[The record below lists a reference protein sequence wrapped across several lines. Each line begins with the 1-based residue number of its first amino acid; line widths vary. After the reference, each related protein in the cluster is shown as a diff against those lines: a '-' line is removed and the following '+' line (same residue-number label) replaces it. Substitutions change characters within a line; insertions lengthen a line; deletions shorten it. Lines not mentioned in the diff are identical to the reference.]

1 MLKYYKEKC
10 EELMDRGRMKRFLWN
25 IPVFLIIGATLACN
39 LTSGSDQAENATQT
53 PSLTASL
60 DVHADLTE
68 RRSGANGAWAAAEGQ
83 STVAIGDGIRTDAVG
98 QATLV
103 FFTGDVTQLA
113 PNTELTVEHLG
124 SGEGNQVSIDIVGGE
139 IRNVVQRVMDSGDRF
154 EVTTPAADAAV
165 RGTIFTVR
173 VDKATG
179 ETTISVED
187 GEVTVTPQ
195 VGAPVIVQPN
205 FEVAVLPGQAPSAP
219 RPRTTA
225 PTPTSNGT
233 ALPTATIATSGAT
246 PTTAVQPLAQIT
258 IVTPRNDQVLDNGAS
273 LRVTGNVRGISGQLS
288 VSIVD
293 SQGNP
298 LVTGTTPVNA
308 GETFVPWSVDL
319 RVSLPAGTSSNGRI
333 VATAGTVSSGVRVQL
348 GASSSIPPTSPPAST
363 QAPISTATTAPTAT
377 TAISAFIT
385 ISAPASQEAVSI
397 RGFTVTGTAGAIFE
411 NSIVVEVRDAS
422 GNVIERQP
430 VTFSTREVGGT
441 GSWQASFAP
450 ANAQPGT
457 TGSVY
462 AYATSARDGSIIAEA
477 QVAVTFQ
484 R

>member
-1 MLKYYKEKC
+1 
-10 EELMDRGRMKRFLWN
+10 MKRFLWSM
-25 IPVFLIIGATLACN
+25 PVFLMIAATLACN
-39 LTSGSDQAENATQT
+39 LTSGSDQAENATSA

-68 RRSGANGAWAAAEGQ
+68 HRSGANGTWAATEGQ
-83 STVAIGDGIRTDAVG
+83 STVGIGDGIRTDAVG
-98 QATLV
+98 RATLV

-124 SGEGNQVSIDIVGGE
+124 SGAGEQVSIDIVGGE

-205 FEVAVLPGQAPSAP
+205 FEVVVLPGQAPSAP

-246 PTTAVQPLAQIT
+246 PTTAVQSAAQIT
-258 IVTPRNDQVLDNGAS
+258 IVTPRTDQTLDNGAS
-273 LRVTGNVRGISGQLS
+273 LRVTGNVRRISGQLS

-293 SQGNP
+293 NQGNP

-319 RVSLPAGTSSNGRI
+319 RVSLPAGTSSSGRI
-333 VATAGTVSSGVRVQL
+333 VATAGNVSSGVRVQL
-348 GASSSIPPTSPPAST
+348 SASSSAPPAST
-363 QAPISTATTAPTAT
+363 QVPVPTSTSAPTAT
-377 TAISAFIT
+377 TAPSAFIT
-385 ISAPASQEAVSI
+385 ISTPTSQEAVSI
-397 RGFTVTGTAGAIFE
+397 RGFTVSGTAGAIFE

-430 VTFSTREVGGT
+430 VTFPTREVGGT

-457 TGSVY
+457 SGSVY